1 VIADVPSSTLWAP
14 CRRPYLSGRRTALP
28 LTPSSPVSMSWTAI
42 SVRWVGK
49 LQAKQT
55 SEGALLVDPWDT
67 LILPRDVRAA
77 WSDVV
82 NSTLE
87 RVAL

>member
-1 VIADVPSSTLWAP
+1 VGWKAAGKTDQRGRPA
-14 CRRPYLSGRRTALP
+14 RRPVGHP
-28 LTPSSPVSMSWTAI
+28 DSP
-42 SVRWVGK
+42 
-49 LQAKQT
+49 
-55 SEGALLVDPWDT
+55 P
-67 LILPRDVRAA
+67 DVRAA